1 MGRTAVVTD
10 STASLRA
17 EQAGE
22 RDIAVVPLQVVIDG
36 ESRPESPTG
45 ASADV
50 VANALRAG
58 STVSTSRPAP
68 EAFGE
73 LFARLA
79 DEGYTEV
86 VAAHLSGAM
95 SGTFDAASRAAREAP
110 IPVTVVDTGTIA
122 MGMGY
127 AVLSGAEWAAGGAAA
142 DVVAESIRARA
153 AASETYFY
161 VHTLEYL
168 RRGGRI
174 GRAGALLGS
183 ALAMK
188 PLLRMVDGVVA
199 PHERVRTESR
209 ALARLQ
215 ALAVEAAGAAQ
226 SDLVDV
232 AVHHLDAADTADRIA
247 EEIAA
252 AVDHPTEVGI
262 YELSAVLGVHVGPGT
277 VGVVVSPR
285 PS

>member
-1 MGRTAVVTD
+1 MVRTAVVTD

-17 EQAGE
+17 EQAAE
-22 RDIAVVPLQVVIDG
+22 RDISVVPLQVVIDG
-36 ESRPESPTG
+36 NSRPESANG

-50 VANALRAG
+50 VAGALRAG
-58 STVSTSRPAP
+58 STVTTSRPAP

-73 LFARLA
+73 LFGRLA
-79 DEGYTEV
+79 EAGYTEV
-86 VAAHLSGAM
+86 VSAHLSAAM
-95 SGTFDAASRAAREAP
+95 SGTVDAATRAAREVP
-110 IPVTVVDTGTIA
+110 IPVRVVDTGTIA

-127 AVLSGAEWAAGGAAA
+127 AVLSGAEHAASGATADEVAA
-142 DVVAESIRARA
+142 IIRDRA

-183 ALAMK
+183 ALAVK
-188 PLLRMVDGVVA
+188 PLLRMVDGVVT

-215 ALAVEAAGAAQ
+215 AMAVETARRSDAG
-226 SDLVDV
+226 LVDI
-232 AVHHLDAADTADRIA
+232 AIHHLDAEDTAAGIA
-247 EEIAA
+247 EEVSAQLDRPI
-252 AVDHPTEVGI
+252 EVGI